1 MKIRLFL
8 STVSILPVVAIA
20 VLSLAGG
27 PQNNGKA
34 QSLVG
39 TYKLIMRQLPDG
51 TKLTAPEVMGL
62 LTYTKTHRN
71 FNVIWKDANGKFF
84 SYSLVSTYKLTAGE
98 YTETVLFSMLNDQIS
113 GQPIKYDLTG
123 PSQTVPVTITG
134 SRIEIKMPFDPVT
147 IVFDQNWV
155 TGKAEGR
162 FTDYWERVE

>member
-1 MKIRLFL
+1 MKIRLSI
-8 STVSILPVVAIA
+8 STVFMLLVSAIA
-20 VLSLAGG
+20 ALGLAGE
-27 PQNNGKA
+27 PLNNGKA
-34 QSLVG
+34 PSLVG

-51 TKLTAPEVMGL
+51 TKQTAPEVMGL
-62 LTYTKTHRN
+62 LTYTETHRN

-84 SYSLVSTYKLTAGE
+84 SYSLVSTYKLTATE
-98 YTETVLFSMLNDQIS
+98 YTETVLFSELNDQIG

-123 PSQTVPVTITG
+123 PSQTVPVKITG

-147 IVFDQNWV
+147 IVFDENWV